1 MKTKYK
7 DLITSLNKNIA
18 SLDTQFNC
26 KIPDNSWIGEAIK
39 ITEDL
44 IIRIDNDKK
53 LDESQLQDKFY
64 LDKCYSSLSQLQELN
79 FILSGIRLID
89 KQDIKIFL
97 KKLKIVFNAPLLMSN
112 ETSNSNEGRNTLFE
126 LKLFLRFKYAN
137 YNVNLC
143 ADHPDILLIVDGRG
157 YAIEC
162 KRIYKPETL
171 ISNAK
176 VAIEQLQKYS
186 LSQENRF
193 GIVAISITRYFH
205 SGNKYLAAKSENTAR
220 LRINQEMSTL
230 FKRNKQALLSL
241 FPVKIPVLILEFSDR
256 GEIQKPYSFNFF
268 DIIETANGRWSNFD
282 QVKRDLYKLGQI
294 EIADGK
300 TDGQN

>member
-7 DLITSLNKNIA
+7 ELLISLVKKI
-18 SLDTQFNC
+18 SILETQFNC
-26 KIPDNSWIGEAIK
+26 KIPDNSWISEAIK

-44 IIRIDNDKK
+44 IIRIDNNKK
-53 LDESQLQDKFY
+53 LDESQLRDKFY
-64 LDKCYSSLSQLQELN
+64 TDKCYSSLSQLQELD
-79 FILSGIRLID
+79 FVLSRLNLIN

-97 KKLKIVFNAPLLMSN
+97 KKLRIIFNAPLLMSD

-126 LKLFLRFKYAN
+126 LKLFLRLKNAN
-137 YNVNLC
+137 YNVSLC
-143 ADHPDILLIVDGRG
+143 ADHPDILLIAESRE

-171 ISNAK
+171 ISNAR

-193 GIVAISITRYFH
+193 GIVAISITRFFH
-205 SGNKYLAAKSENTAR
+205 SGDKYLAAKSEDAAR
-220 LRINQEMSTL
+220 ARINYEMTTL
-230 FKRNKQALLSL
+230 LEHNKQALLDL
-241 FPVKIPVLILEFSDR
+241 FPIKIPVLIFEFSDR
-256 GEIQKPYSFNFF
+256 GEIEKPYSFNFL

-282 QVKRDLYKLGQI
+282 QPKKDLYKLGQ
-294 EIADGK
+294 GRK
-300 TDGQN
+300 